1 MDNHFFRK
9 IGKRNFSTLRNQ
21 PSVCKKNVILYIRFT
36 SLLLRPTPYN
46 RYTYIFPIVIGYCL
60 WPSLSCVKANSRIMR
75 IYADILL
82 IACFYRISTY
92 TIYVYTYIY
101 QSPTDDDA
109 ADDVAD
115 DLPGQY
121 QQCPQEKRSFSK
133 QCKQKETKIAQCDV
147 VPYPLRMELC
157 VYIIK

>member
-1 MDNHFFRK
+1 
-9 IGKRNFSTLRNQ
+9 
-21 PSVCKKNVILYIRFT
+21 
-36 SLLLRPTPYN
+36 
-46 RYTYIFPIVIGYCL
+46 
-60 WPSLSCVKANSRIMR
+60 MR

-92 TIYVYTYIY
+92 TIYVRYVY

-109 ADDVAD
+109 ADG
-115 DLPGQY
+115 LPAQY

-147 VPYPLRMELC
+147 VPYPLRMELYVC
-157 VYIIK
+157 IHNKVVRYLLSLEPKNTGCSIDNNL